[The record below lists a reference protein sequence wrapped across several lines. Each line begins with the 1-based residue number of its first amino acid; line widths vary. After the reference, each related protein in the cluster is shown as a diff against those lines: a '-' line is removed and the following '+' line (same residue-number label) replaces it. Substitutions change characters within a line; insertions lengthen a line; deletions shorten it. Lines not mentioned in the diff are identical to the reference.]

1 MIATDTEIAFAFIR
15 PLWLLGLL
23 ALPGLGWAWRRM
35 RGSSGWDRYI
45 DPKKLAYLNV
55 TTPSERSSMRGIVI
69 GCIALGLI
77 ALAGPSWRTIPL
89 PVQQTRDAMVIAF
102 DLSPSMLAT
111 DLTPDRLTR
120 ARLKIID
127 LLRLRQ
133 EGETALIAYA
143 DDAYRVSPLTDDTA
157 TVEALVPSLHPNVM
171 PGAGSQVEAAVAM
184 ARRLLEGAAIEKGIV
199 LIVTDGIEPSAMRD
213 LEDELGESLRLC
225 ILGVGTDDRVPIPT
239 PGGGF
244 ARDEKNQ
251 TILVKLNRRDL
262 EKLASRNGGC
272 YADLSSDDTDLEEIL
287 DHIRLNVSDEFE
299 ESTTTFDV
307 RHDEGYWLVLLL
319 LPLVAI
325 AFRRNVFWILLIATP
340 CLMVNPSPAHA
351 LEWADLW
358 QRSDQREAEEFE
370 GGVEAYR
377 QGDYEAAAEIFRG
390 DSSLHH
396 YNRGNALA
404 LEGRLE
410 EAIESYDQTLEGAP
424 DHADA
429 KFNRDIVQK
438 RLEDQKQDGEDGKP
452 SEDGEENE
460 EGESEDRSEGEDQ
473 GDSGSD
479 ESQQPQSSDGS
490 PQEADSSDADDDARS
505 EPDSN
510 AAGSESEEASDQEEQ
525 NAPNDPRQPDQDE
538 QPANAPASADTTE
551 SEREPLSDQSEQWL
565 RSIPDDPGGLMR
577 RKFQYQAETRRQRR
591 APPRSDTRY

>member
-1 MIATDTEIAFAFIR
+1 
-15 PLWLLGLL
+15 
-23 ALPGLGWAWRRM
+23 
-35 RGSSGWDRYI
+35 
-45 DPKKLAYLNV
+45 
-55 TTPSERSSMRGIVI
+55 MRGIVI

-157 TVEALVPSLHPNVM
+157 TIEALVPSLHPNVM
-171 PGAGSQVEAAVAM
+171 PGSGSQVEDAVAM

-199 LIVTDGIEPSAMRD
+199 LVVTDGIEPSAMRD

-225 ILGVGTDDRVPIPT
+225 ILGVGTDDRVPIPM

-272 YADLSSDDTDLEEIL
+272 YADLSSDDSDLEEIL
-287 DHIRLNVSDEFE
+287 DRIRPLMSDELE

-325 AFRRNVFWILLIATP
+325 AFRRNVFWILLVAPP
-340 CLMVNPSPAHA
+340 CLMVTPSPAHA

-358 QRSDQREAEEFE
+358 QRSDQREVEELE

-404 LEGRLE
+404 LEGQLE
-410 EAIESYDQTLEGAP
+410 EAIESYDRTLEESP

-452 SEDGEENE
+452 SEDGEE
-460 EGESEDRSEGEDQ
+460 GESEDRSEGEDQ
-473 GDSGSD
+473 AGSGSD
-479 ESQQPQSSDGS
+479 ESQPPQSSDG
-490 PQEADSSDADDDARS
+490 PREDEDSSDADDDARN
-505 EPDSN
+505 EQDSN
-510 AAGSESEEASDQEEQ
+510 AASSEAEEASDQEEQ
-525 NAPNDPRQPDQDE
+525 NAPNDPRQSDPDE
-538 QPANAPASADTTE
+538 QPADAPASADTTE
-551 SEREPLSDQSEQWL
+551 SERKPLSDQSEQWL

>member
-1 MIATDTEIAFAFIR
+1 MTGIDPEIDFAFIR

-23 ALPGLGWAWRRM
+23 ALPGLGWAWRRI
-35 RGSSGWDRYI
+35 RGSSGWDDYI

-55 TTPSERSSMRGIVI
+55 ASPADRSSMRWIVA
-69 GCIALGLI
+69 GCLALGLI

-157 TVEALVPSLHPNVM
+157 TIEALVPSLHPNVM
-171 PGAGSQVEAAVAM
+171 PGSGSQVEAAVAM
-184 ARRLLEGAAIEKGIV
+184 ARRLLEGAAIEKGVV
-199 LIVTDGIEPSAMRD
+199 LIVTDGIERSAMRG

-225 ILGVGTDDRVPIPT
+225 ILGVGTDDRVPIPM

-244 ARDEKNQ
+244 ARDESNQ
-251 TILVKLNRRDL
+251 TILARLNRSDL
-262 EKLASRNGGC
+262 ESLASRNGGC
-272 YADLSSDDTDLEEIL
+272 YADLSSDDTDLEELL
-287 DHIRLNVSDEFE
+287 DRTRPDVRDELE
-299 ESTTTFDV
+299 ESTRTFDV
-307 RHDEGYWLVLLL
+307 RHDEGYWLILLL
-319 LPLVAI
+319 LPIVAV
-325 AFRRNVFWILLIATP
+325 AFRQNVFWTVVIGTP
-340 CLMVNPSPAHA
+340 MLVVTPSASQA

-358 QRSDQREAEEFE
+358 QRSDQREVEVLE

-377 QGDYEAAAEIFRG
+377 RGDYAAAAERFSG
-390 DSSLHH
+390 ESSLHH

-410 EAIESYDQTLEGAP
+410 EAIESYDQTLEATP
-424 DHADA
+424 DHEDA
-429 KFNRDIVQK
+429 KFNRDIVEK
-438 RLEDQKQDGEDGKP
+438 LLEEQRQEA
-452 SEDGEENE
+452 EDGEQDQEGE
-460 EGESEDRSEGEDQ
+460 EGGSGEESDSKDR
-473 GDSGSD
+473 GDSSSD
-479 ESQQPQSSDGS
+479 ESEPSQSSPDS
-490 PQEADSSDADDDARS
+490 PQDSDSKGERDDAQNDPNAGAEDSDAREAD
-505 EPDSN
+505 
-510 AAGSESEEASDQEEQ
+510 DQREQ
-525 NAPNDPRQPDQDE
+525 NAPEEPRQPDGDDQ
-538 QPANAPASADTTE
+538 QPDATASAATNE
-551 SEREPLSDQSEQWL
+551 PEQEPLSDQSEQWL
-565 RSIPDDPGGLMR
+565 RNIPDDPGGLMR

-591 APPRSDTRY
+591 EPPRSDRRY

>member
-1 MIATDTEIAFAFIR
+1 MTATDADIAFAFIR

-35 RGSSGWDRYI
+35 RGSSGWDSYI

-55 TTPSERSSMRGIVI
+55 ASAAERSSMREIVV
-69 GCIALGLI
+69 GCLALGLI

-157 TVEALVPSLHPNVM
+157 TIEALVPSLHPNVM
-171 PGAGSQVEAAVAM
+171 PGSGSQVEAAVTM
-184 ARRLLEGAAIEKGIV
+184 ARRLLEGGAIEKGVV
-199 LIVTDGIEPSAMRD
+199 LIVTDGIEPSAMKD
-213 LEDELGESLRLC
+213 LENELGESLRLC
-225 ILGVGTDDRVPIPT
+225 IIGVGTDDRVPIPM

-244 ARDEKNQ
+244 ARDANNQ
-251 TILVKLNRRDL
+251 TILATLNRSEL
-262 EKLASRNGGC
+262 ESLASRNGGC
-272 YADLSSDDTDLEEIL
+272 YADLSSDDTDLEYIL
-287 DHIRLNVSDEFE
+287 DRTRPGVRDELE

-319 LPLVAI
+319 LPVVAI
-325 AFRRNVFWILLIATP
+325 AFRRNVFWVLLVGTALQVITP
-340 CLMVNPSPAHA
+340 RPSHA

-358 QRSDQREAEEFE
+358 QRSDQREVQELE

-377 QGDYEAAAEIFRG
+377 QGDYEAAAEGFRG
-390 DSSLHH
+390 ESSLHR

-410 EAIESYDQTLEGAP
+410 EAIESYDQTLEKSP

-429 KFNRDIVQK
+429 KFNRDIVEK
-438 RLEDQKQDGEDGKP
+438 LLEEQKQDGENGDQ
-452 SEDGEENE
+452 NE
-460 EGESEDRSEGEDQ
+460 EGESGDQSDAEDQ
-473 GDSGSD
+473 GNSGSD
-479 ESQQPQSSDGS
+479 ESDPSQSSDESSQG
-490 PQEADSSDADDDARS
+490 ADSEGQPEDA
-505 EPDSN
+505 
-510 AAGSESEEASDQEEQ
+510 ESEQDPGAEESDSEESGDQGRQ
-525 NAPNDPRQPDQDE
+525 NARDEPSQPDEEDQ
-538 QPANAPASADTTE
+538 QPDASATADTTD
-551 SEREPLSDQSEQWL
+551 SEQEPLSDQSEQWL
-565 RSIPDDPGGLMR
+565 RNIPDDPGGLMR
-577 RKFQYQAETRRQRR
+577 RKFQYQAEARRQRR
-591 APPRSDTRY
+591 APPRSDSRY